1 MKSSKEI
8 KKELHE
14 YIDSIDDDETLWM
27 VHEDV
32 VEYLKKEKVE
42 ENEEEE
48 LTGKQIREFDKAI
61 KEMENGEFVTM
72 DDFKKTMGRW
82 ITK

>member
-27 VHEDV
+27 LHEHV
-32 VEYLKKEKVE
+32 VEYLKKEK
-42 ENEEEE
+42 
-48 LTGKQIREFDKAI
+48 L
-61 KEMENGEFVTM
+61 
-72 DDFKKTMGRW
+72 KKMR
-82 ITK
+82 KKN

>member
-27 VHEDV
+27 VHEEV
-32 VEYLKKEKVE
+32 VEYLKKDAI
-42 ENEEEE
+42 ENKAEE
-48 LTGKQIREFDKAI
+48 LTEVQIREFNKI
-61 KEMENGEFVTM
+61 VKEMENGEFVTM
-72 DDFKKTMGRW
+72 DDFKKTMSKW